1 MVLIGAA
8 MPSVLVEVSFLTHQR
23 EGQLLRTESYRQRIA
38 ESLADAIAKYKT
50 GLKRANVTAHE

>member
-1 MVLIGAA
+1 

-38 ESLADAIAKYKT
+38 ESLADAIAKYRK
-50 GLKRANVTAHE
+50 GLKSANAPVQE